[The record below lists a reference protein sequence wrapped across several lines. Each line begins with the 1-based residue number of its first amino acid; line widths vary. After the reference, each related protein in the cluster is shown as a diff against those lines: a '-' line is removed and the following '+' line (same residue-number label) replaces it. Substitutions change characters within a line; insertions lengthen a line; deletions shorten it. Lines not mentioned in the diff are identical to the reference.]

1 MHTPTRLPF
10 LLFPNRSHPRSPSQ
24 TTRVRLGACMVL
36 LASLISGCSSVQS
49 PPIRTGQVEAIQP
62 QTPTI
67 PPPQKV
73 ADSAIVRQLIGEAD
87 KLSTMAQSDLAK
99 NFLRA
104 TRSLPAVNA
113 RKAWQRPN
121 NQTYVA
127 QSKYAEVP
135 EAERNKLVVVEL
147 DEYRY
152 YYTKYGSPL
161 GYMRLLEVAANN
173 GVPDMANKKI
183 LDFGYGGIGHMRLLA
198 SLGAQMVGVDVDS
211 YLEALYDEPGD
222 TGRIAPA
229 ATARNRNQYG
239 SIDVINGAYPKDAAI
254 TAEVGGGYDLIISKN
269 TLKRGYIKPE
279 RKVDKK
285 FLVNLGV
292 SDEVFLSALFSAL
305 KPGGRV
311 IIYNLQPKQGDDK
324 QPYKP
329 HADGRCP
336 YSAAQFEAAG
346 FRVITIDA
354 NDDVAIREM
363 GRRLGWDR
371 NEAGEVIS
379 DLEKNLFASYSV
391 VQRP

>member
-1 MHTPTRLPF
+1 MNTPIRSSV
-10 LLFPNRSHPRSPSQ
+10 LLFSRCQS
-24 TTRVRLGACMVL
+24 VRMGASLVL
-36 LASLISGCSSVQS
+36 LASIISGCSSVQS
-49 PPIRTGQVEAIQP
+49 PPMRTGQVETTQP
-62 QTPTI
+62 QTPTT
-67 PPPQKV
+67 PPPQSV
-73 ADSAIVRQLIGEAD
+73 ADSPIVRQLMAEAD
-87 KLSTMAQSDLAK
+87 TLSSMAQSDLAK

-104 TRSLPAVNA
+104 TRSLPAVGV

-127 QSKYAEVP
+127 QSKYAEIA
-135 EAERNKLVVVEL
+135 EIERNKLVVVEL

-173 GVPDMANKKI
+173 GVPDVANKKI

-211 YLEALYDEPGD
+211 YLEALYDETGD

-229 ATARNRNQYG
+229 ATARNRSQYG
-239 SIDVINGAYPKDAAI
+239 SINLINGAYPKDATI

-292 SDEVFLSALFSAL
+292 SDEVFLSTLFAAL

-311 IIYNLQPKQGDDK
+311 IIYNLQPKQGEEK

-336 YSAAQFEAAG
+336 YSSAQFEAAG

-354 NDDVAIREM
+354 NDDIAIREM

-379 DLEKNLFASYSV
+379 DLDKNLFASYSV

>member
-1 MHTPTRLPF
+1 MKTLNPLFARPA
-10 LLFPNRSHPRSPSQ
+10 LL
-24 TTRVRLGACMVL
+24 VC
-36 LASLISGCSSVQS
+36 LALTAGIFAGCATVQS
-49 PPIRTGQVEAIQP
+49 PPVRTGGAENIRPPEPA
-62 QTPTI
+62 
-67 PPPQKV
+67 PPPVNQI
-73 ADSAIVRQLIGEAD
+73 ADSAIVRQIMGEAD

-104 TRSLPAVNA
+104 TRSLPAVGV

-127 QSKYAEVP
+127 QSQYAGLP

-152 YYTKYGSPL
+152 YYTKYGTPL
-161 GYMRLLEVAANN
+161 GYLRLLEVMSNN
-173 GVPDMANKKI
+173 GIPDVANKKI
-183 LDFGYGGIGHMRLLA
+183 LDFGYGGIGHLRLLA
-198 SLGAQMVGVDVDS
+198 SLGANMVGVDVDS

-229 ATARNRNQYG
+229 ATSRNRNTYG
-239 SIDVINGAYPKDAAI
+239 SINIINGAYPKDPVI
-254 TAEVGGGYDLIISKN
+254 TAEVGGGYDVIISKN

-292 SDEVFLSALFSAL
+292 SDEVFLSTLFAAL
-305 KPGGRV
+305 KPGGRF
-311 IIYNLQPKQGDDK
+311 IIYNLQPKQGDEK

-336 YSAAQFEAAG
+336 YTSAQFEAAG

-354 NDDVAIREM
+354 NDDPAIREL
-363 GRRLGWDR
+363 GRRIGWDK
-371 NEAGEVIS
+371 NEAGEVMS

-391 VQRP
+391 VQKP